1 MEWVTTR
8 LRQWL
13 QNGYVEIIEL
23 TGYAD
28 EDRQPGRTSCTQP
41 FHRLS
46 QLQDSHSQAQESC
59 PSWTMQELPRIIQ
72 DRSRLHQGRKE
83 AEVRNENRFYE
94 YRTDSR
100 HNTTVLAGAFRQ
112 FLVRVVINGNRF
124 DLLGY

>member
-83 AEVRNENRFYE
+83 AEVRNELIVLIRP
-94 YRTDSR
+94 
-100 HNTTVLAGAFRQ
+100 TVLPTPDVAAQTALPG
-112 FLVRVVINGNRF
+112 G
-124 DLLGY
+124 